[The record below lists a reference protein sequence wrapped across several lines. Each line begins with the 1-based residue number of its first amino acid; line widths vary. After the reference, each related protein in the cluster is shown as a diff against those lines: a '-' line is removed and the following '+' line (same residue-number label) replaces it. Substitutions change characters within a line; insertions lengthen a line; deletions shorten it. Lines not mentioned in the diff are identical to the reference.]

1 MHQNPINKE
10 IQEDNYTQPPFSS
23 QYTRKPYLIL
33 MMFVLVDIQFIFVN
47 SNSSSVFVLITLG
60 LGSDTGRKAGV
71 KSVSKFKNR
80 STENYMYT
88 NFTCILCKIDFR
100 KSKLRTI

>member
-23 QYTRKPYLIL
+23 QYTS
-33 MMFVLVDIQFIFVN
+33 N

>member
-33 MMFVLVDIQFIFVN
+33 MMLVLVDI
-47 SNSSSVFVLITLG
+47 
-60 LGSDTGRKAGV
+60 
-71 KSVSKFKNR
+71 
-80 STENYMYT
+80 
-88 NFTCILCKIDFR
+88 
-100 KSKLRTI
+100 